1 MSNTYFPR
9 YIHSDLED
17 GKIKL
22 RLSVTS
28 DTDREDNYA
37 AVTEF
42 SKSWKDDPDEHYTFL
57 NVDFDIKHIIDDALY
72 ADREERRKY
81 KFDDHDDMQ
90 FLLQLQSELMQGLSE
105 VTQAIIECHVAT
117 A

>member
-1 MSNTYFPR
+1 MAPTYFPQ
-9 YIHSDLED
+9 YVHSNLED
-17 GKIKL
+17 GKIQL
-22 RLSVTS
+22 RICVAS
-28 DTDREDNYA
+28 DTDREDNYE
-37 AVTEF
+37 VLTEF
-42 SKSWKDDPDEHYTFL
+42 CKSWNYDPDENYTFI

-90 FLLQLQSELMQGLSE
+90 FLLQLQSELMQGLSS
-105 VTQAIIECHVAT
+105 VTQAIIECHEAT